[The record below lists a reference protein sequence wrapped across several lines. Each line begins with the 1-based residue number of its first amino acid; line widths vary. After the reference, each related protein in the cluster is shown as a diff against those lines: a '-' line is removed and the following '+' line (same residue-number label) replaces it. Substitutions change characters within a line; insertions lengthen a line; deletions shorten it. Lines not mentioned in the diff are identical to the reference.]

1 MKRTILISLKP
12 RQYMMLIAD
21 KQCKMIG
28 SATLCQE
35 IIKKYYDSL
44 TESEQRKLVAIY
56 EAKTNNNTKT

>member
-1 MKRTILISLKP
+1 
-12 RQYMMLIAD
+12 MLIAD

-44 TESEQRKLVAIY
+44 PESEQRKLVAIY